1 MLTTKITKRD
11 ISKTLLNG
19 IQNTL
24 RIIFLRMNNKIISG
38 FNEIVLKVKML
49 IS

>member
-24 RIIFLRMNNKIISG
+24 RTILIRMSNKIFSG
-38 FNEIVLKVKML
+38 FNEIILKVKML